1 MIRKAIYFVL
11 LLFVLV
17 DLGYSFIQHYGAPL
31 DGDIAANIVPQKDMG
46 LVLES
51 PLGLNAII
59 NDEKYPNPN
68 RFFCHW
74 SFQAFLIN
82 TPLFFQKYVDPID
95 SIYLSC
101 AVAKTFIQ
109 LCLIFLISIAITGTA
124 NILRMDF
131 VVASALVTPFF
142 QTFGY
147 SRYMGIIDPSITYTF
162 FYALPSALL
171 ILYFLPLINQ
181 KYHGIRMQSTW
192 VILIL
197 WIPLGLVCSLS
208 GPLNTGVV
216 LVVACIT
223 LIWNTRASFLQSREN
238 GIINRGTI
246 ALKNIPSNYWLY
258 LAPISLC
265 SIYSLYLGQYN
276 SNNDLSPISLSELYF
291 RLPQGLYYQITQ
303 KLGFPI
309 LLATLVINIIIISR
323 TYSNSDGKKIIE
335 VLKWIG
341 LFAIVYIIL
350 LPLGGYREYRFNTLR
365 YDSIMPI
372 TLMLF
377 FAFGI
382 TTIFILKIIS
392 KTYRILYYP
401 LILAVIF
408 IFTYADE
415 PNFEH
420 NSCERAALEE
430 ISKSPSSVVRV
441 SGNCS
446 ILSWY
451 VISEPEDSDI
461 KAELLHKWNVTKNK
475 KLYYH

>member
-59 NDEKYPNPN
+59 NQEKYPNPN

-162 FYALPSALL
+162 FHSCCVQ
-171 ILYFLPLINQ
+171 N
-181 KYHGIRMQSTW
+181 W
-192 VILIL
+192 VH
-197 WIPLGLVCSLS
+197 
-208 GPLNTGVV
+208 
-216 LVVACIT
+216 
-223 LIWNTRASFLQSREN
+223 
-238 GIINRGTI
+238 
-246 ALKNIPSNYWLY
+246 
-258 LAPISLC
+258 
-265 SIYSLYLGQYN
+265 
-276 SNNDLSPISLSELYF
+276 
-291 RLPQGLYYQITQ
+291 
-303 KLGFPI
+303 
-309 LLATLVINIIIISR
+309 
-323 TYSNSDGKKIIE
+323 
-335 VLKWIG
+335 
-341 LFAIVYIIL
+341 
-350 LPLGGYREYRFNTLR
+350 LR
-365 YDSIMPI
+365 
-372 TLMLF
+372 
-377 FAFGI
+377 
-382 TTIFILKIIS
+382 K
-392 KTYRILYYP
+392 
-401 LILAVIF
+401 
-408 IFTYADE
+408 
-415 PNFEH
+415 
-420 NSCERAALEE
+420 
-430 ISKSPSSVVRV
+430 
-441 SGNCS
+441 
-446 ILSWY
+446 
-451 VISEPEDSDI
+451 
-461 KAELLHKWNVTKNK
+461 
-475 KLYYH
+475 